1 MSKPQAP
8 VGTESKFQGSFLMLH
23 LYAAGLAAVAMV
35 MHLAA
40 AYYHAKRWRNAAQDT
55 SGGVIVPFR
64 ARVPFSARVPFR
76 RKQSLRQRIA

>member
-1 MSKPQAP
+1 MNKPKAP

-23 LYAAGLAAVAMV
+23 IYAAALAAVAAVAAVAVV

-40 AYYHAKRWRNAAQDT
+40 AYYHARRWRNAVNET
-55 SGGVIVPFR
+55 VVVVVVVPFR
-64 ARVPFSARVPFR
+64 A

>member
-1 MSKPQAP
+1 MNKPKAP

-23 LYAAGLAAVAMV
+23 IYAAALAAVAAVAVV

-40 AYYHAKRWRNAAQDT
+40 AYYHARRWRNAVNET
-55 SGGVIVPFR
+55 VVVVVVVPFR
-64 ARVPFSARVPFR
+64 A

>member
-1 MSKPQAP
+1 MNKPKAP

-23 LYAAGLAAVAMV
+23 IYAAALAAVAAVAVV

-40 AYYHAKRWRNAAQDT
+40 AYYHARRWRNAVNET
-55 SGGVIVPFR
+55 VVVVVVPFR
-64 ARVPFSARVPFR
+64 A

>member
-1 MSKPQAP
+1 MNKPKAP

-23 LYAAGLAAVAMV
+23 IYAAALAAVAAV

-40 AYYHAKRWRNAAQDT
+40 AYYHARRWRNAVNET
-55 SGGVIVPFR
+55 VVVVVVVPFR
-64 ARVPFSARVPFR
+64 A